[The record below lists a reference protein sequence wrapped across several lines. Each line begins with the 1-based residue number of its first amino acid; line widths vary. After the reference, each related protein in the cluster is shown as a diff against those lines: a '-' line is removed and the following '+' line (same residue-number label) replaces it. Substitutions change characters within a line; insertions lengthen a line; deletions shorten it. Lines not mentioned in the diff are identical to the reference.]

1 LAAPRI
7 AALSWAATATGTRGA
22 TVETDGGRV
31 VLALDQGTTS
41 SRAIV
46 FADDGRILG
55 LAQREIALT
64 YPESGW
70 VEQDPLEIWEAQR
83 ATAAEAL
90 RGSGAAV
97 SRVAAVGIANQRETT
112 ILWDRRTSLPI
123 APAIVWQ
130 DRRTAARC
138 EELRRSG
145 CEDLV
150 RRRTGLLLD
159 PYFSATKIAWL
170 LDNVPGARERAERGE
185 LAFGT
190 VDSWLAWQLT
200 GGRLHVTDAT
210 NASRTLLYDLHGG
223 VWDDELLELFRV
235 PRALLPEIRDTSG
248 VVGETDAGVLGE
260 DGAGRTSGAG
270 AAFPLASLVGDQQ
283 SALFGQACVRPAMAK
298 VTYGTGCF
306 LLLNT
311 GESPVESKQG
321 LVCTVALQ
329 RGGRRTYALEGSV
342 FIGGAAVQ
350 WLRDGLGIIGS
361 AAEVGALAGGV
372 ASSEG
377 VYFVP
382 ALAGLGAPHWDPH
395 ARGAILGVTRGTT
408 AAHIARA
415 TLEGIAFQ
423 VSDLLAAVVAAAGL
437 TPDHL
442 RAAGGATAN
451 DLLMQIQADV
461 IALPVTRAAQK
472 ESTALGAALLAGLA
486 TGVWRDEAEAL
497 GLWHA
502 ERTFEPDAGVDRGG
516 MLAGWRAA
524 VACVRQ
530 FGRDAGS

>member
-1 LAAPRI
+1 MGVAVMD
-7 AALSWAATATGTRGA
+7 TG
-22 TVETDGGRV
+22 GGRV

-55 LAQREIALT
+55 LAQREIALRF
-64 YPESGW
+64 PQSGW

-83 ATAAEAL
+83 ETAAEAL
-90 RGSGAAV
+90 RSSGAAAKQ
-97 SRVAAVGIANQRETT
+97 VAAVGITNQRETT
-112 ILWDRRTSLPI
+112 ILWDRRTSLPV

-150 RRRTGLLLD
+150 RRKTGLLLD
-159 PYFSATKIAWL
+159 PYFSATKVAWL
-170 LDNVPGARERAERGE
+170 LDTVPGARARAERGE

-190 VDSWLAWQLT
+190 VDSWLAWRLT

-210 NASRTLLYDLHGG
+210 NASRTLLYDLRGG
-223 VWDDELLELFRV
+223 AWDDELLELFGV
-235 PRALLPEIRDTSG
+235 PRDLLPKICDTSG
-248 VVGETDAGVLGE
+248 VVGETDAGALGE
-260 DGAGRTSGAG
+260 DGAGALGPSL
-270 AAFPLASLVGDQQ
+270 PLASLVGDQQ

-311 GESPVESKQG
+311 GDSPVESQRG
-321 LVCTVALQ
+321 LVSTVALQ

-361 AAEVGALAGGV
+361 AAEVGALAAGAPG
-372 ASSEG
+372 SEG

-395 ARGAILGVTRGTT
+395 ARGALLGITRGTT
-408 AAHIARA
+408 AAHVARA

-423 VSDLLAAVVAAAGL
+423 VSDLLGAVVADAGL

-442 RAAGGATAN
+442 RAAGGAAAD

-497 GLWHA
+497 SLWHE
-502 ERTFEPDAGVDRGG
+502 ERTFVPDAGVDREGL
-516 MLAGWRAA
+516 LAGWRAA

-530 FGRDAGS
+530 FARDAGTD

>member
-1 LAAPRI
+1 M
-7 AALSWAATATGTRGA
+7 SGTDEGS
-22 TVETDGGRV
+22 V

-46 FADDGRILG
+46 FAADGRILG
-55 LAQREIALT
+55 LAQREIALR

-83 ATAAEAL
+83 ETAAEAL
-90 RGSGAAV
+90 SSSGAAAR
-97 SRVAAVGIANQRETT
+97 RVAAIGVTNQRETT

-150 RRRTGLLLD
+150 RRKTGLLLD

-170 LDNVPGARERAERGE
+170 LDNVSGARERAERGE

-210 NASRTLLYDLHGG
+210 NASRTLLYDLRAGD
-223 VWDDELLELFRV
+223 WDDELLELFGV
-235 PRALLPEIRDTSG
+235 PRALLPEIHDTSG
-248 VVGETDAGVLGE
+248 VLGEIAAAVLGE
-260 DGAGRTSGAG
+260 DGTTGSGAVSG
-270 AAFPLASLVGDQQ
+270 ANGATIPLASLVGDQQ

-298 VTYGTGCF
+298 VTFGTGCF

-311 GESPVESKQG
+311 GESPMESKQG
-321 LVCTVALQ
+321 LVSTVALQ
-329 RGGRRTYALEGSV
+329 RDGKRTYALEGSV

-395 ARGAILGVTRGTT
+395 ARGALLGITRGTT
-408 AAHIARA
+408 AAHVARA

-423 VSDLLAAVVAAAGL
+423 VADLLGAVVADAGL
-437 TPDHL
+437 APDHL

-502 ERTFEPDAGVDRGG
+502 ERTFEPDAGVDREG

-524 VACVRQ
+524 VACARQ
-530 FGRDAGS
+530 FGRDTGTA

>member
-1 LAAPRI
+1 M
-7 AALSWAATATGTRGA
+7 S
-22 TVETDGGRV
+22 ETDGGRV

-55 LAQREIALT
+55 MAQREIALR

-83 ATAAEAL
+83 ETAAEAL
-90 RGSGAAV
+90 RSSGAV
-97 SRVAAVGIANQRETT
+97 VGRIAAVGITNQRETT

-150 RRRTGLLLD
+150 RRKTGLLLD
-159 PYFSATKIAWL
+159 PYFSATKVAWL
-170 LDNVPGARERAERGE
+170 LDNVPAARERAERGE

-210 NASRTLLYDLHGG
+210 NASRTLLYDLRSGD
-223 VWDDELLELFRV
+223 WDDELLALFGV
-235 PRALLPEIRDTSG
+235 PRALLPEIRDTSA
-248 VVGETDAGVLGE
+248 VVGEIGAAVLEGGTAGDRVSAAGV
-260 DGAGRTSGAG
+260 TV
-270 AAFPLASLVGDQQ
+270 PLASLVGDQQ

-306 LLLNT
+306 LLLNI

-321 LVCTVALQ
+321 LVTTVALQ
-329 RGGRRTYALEGSV
+329 RGGKRTYALEGSV
-342 FIGGAAVQ
+342 FVGGAAVQ
-350 WLRDGLGIIGS
+350 WLRDGLGIIAS

-395 ARGAILGVTRGTT
+395 ARGALMGMTRGTT

-423 VSDLLAAVVAAAGL
+423 VSDLLGAVVADAGL

-502 ERTFEPDAGVDRGG
+502 ERTFEPDAGVDREG

-530 FGRDAGS
+530 FGRGAGTA

>member
-1 LAAPRI
+1 MI
-7 AALSWAATATGTRGA
+7 
-22 TVETDGGRV
+22 EHDGGRV

-55 LAQREIALT
+55 LAQREIALR

-83 ATAAEAL
+83 ETAVEAL
-90 RGSGAAV
+90 RSSGTAV
-97 SRVAAVGIANQRETT
+97 TRVAAVGITNQRETT
-112 ILWDRRTSLPI
+112 ILWDRRTSLPV

-130 DRRTAARC
+130 DRRTAPRC
-138 EELRRSG
+138 EELRRTG
-145 CEDLV
+145 CEEMV
-150 RRRTGLLLD
+150 RRKTGLLLD

-210 NASRTLLYDLHGG
+210 NASRTLLYDLRAGH
-223 VWDDELLELFRV
+223 WDDELLELFGV

-248 VVGETDAGVLGE
+248 VAGEIPAGILGGGE
-260 DGAGRTSGAG
+260 ASGAG
-270 AAFPLASLVGDQQ
+270 TAGGGATVPLASLVGDQQ

-298 VTYGTGCF
+298 VTFGTGCF
-306 LLLNT
+306 LLLNI
-311 GESPVESKQG
+311 GEVPVESTQG
-321 LVCTVALQ
+321 LVTTVALQ

-361 AAEVGALAGGV
+361 AGEVGELAGGV
-372 ASSEG
+372 AGSEG

-395 ARGAILGVTRGTT
+395 ARGALLGITRGTT
-408 AAHIARA
+408 AAHVARA

-423 VSDLLAAVVAAAGL
+423 VSDLLGAVVADAGL
-437 TPDHL
+437 TPDQL

-472 ESTALGAALLAGLA
+472 ESTALGAAMLAGLA

-497 GLWHA
+497 SLWRA
-502 ERTFEPDAGVDRGG
+502 ERTFEPDAGVDREG

-524 VACVRQ
+524 VACVRR
-530 FGRDAGS
+530 FGQDATGAV

>member
-1 LAAPRI
+1 MAA
-7 AALSWAATATGTRGA
+7 
-22 TVETDGGRV
+22 TDGGRV

-46 FADDGRILG
+46 FADDGRIVG
-55 LAQREIALT
+55 LAQREIALR

-83 ATAAEAL
+83 ETAAEAL
-90 RGSGAAV
+90 RSSGVAAK
-97 SRVAAVGIANQRETT
+97 RVAAIGITNQRETT
-112 ILWDRRTSLPI
+112 IVWDRRTSLPI

-138 EELRRSG
+138 EELRRAG

-170 LDNVPGARERAERGE
+170 LDNVPGARGRAERGE

-190 VDSWLAWQLT
+190 VDSWLAWKLT
-200 GGRLHVTDAT
+200 GGRLHATDAT
-210 NASRTLLYDLHGG
+210 NASRTLLYDLRGG
-223 VWDDELLELFRV
+223 DWDDELLELFGV
-235 PRALLPEIRDTSG
+235 PRELLPEIRDTSG
-248 VVGETDAGVLGE
+248 VLAELDAAMLGVG
-260 DGAGRTSGAG
+260 GASGAG
-270 AAFPLASLVGDQQ
+270 GASAATIPLASLVGDQQ

-298 VTYGTGCF
+298 VTFGTGCF

-321 LVCTVALQ
+321 LVSTVALQ
-329 RGGRRTYALEGSV
+329 RHGRRTYALEGSV

-361 AAEVGALAGGV
+361 AGEVGALAGSV
-372 ASSEG
+372 ESSEG

-382 ALAGLGAPHWDPH
+382 GLAGLGAPHWDPH
-395 ARGAILGVTRGTT
+395 ARGALLGITRGTT
-408 AAHIARA
+408 AAHVARA

-423 VSDLLAAVVAAAGL
+423 VADLLGAVVADAGV

-442 RAAGGATAN
+442 RAAGGAAAN

-502 ERTFEPDAGVDRGG
+502 ERTFEPDAGVDRES
-516 MLAGWRAA
+516 MLNGWRAA

-530 FGRDAGS
+530 FGRDAGTA

>member
-1 LAAPRI
+1 M
-7 AALSWAATATGTRGA
+7 SG
-22 TVETDGGRV
+22 TDGGRV

-55 LAQREIALT
+55 LAQREIALQC
-64 YPESGW
+64 PESGW

-83 ATAAEAL
+83 ETAAEAL
-90 RGSGAAV
+90 RSSGAAAGQ
-97 SRVAAVGIANQRETT
+97 VAAVGITNQRETT

-138 EELRRSG
+138 EELRRDG

-150 RRRTGLLLD
+150 RRKTGLLLD
-159 PYFSATKIAWL
+159 PYFSGTKIAWL
-170 LDNVPGARERAERGE
+170 LDNVPGARGRAERGE

-210 NASRTLLYDLHGG
+210 NASRTLLYDLRAGD
-223 VWDDELLELFRV
+223 WDAELLELFGV
-235 PRALLPEIRDTSG
+235 PRELLPEIHDTSG
-248 VVGETDAGVLGE
+248 VLGEIGAAVLGASG
-260 DGAGRTSGAG
+260 DPASGAG
-270 AAFPLASLVGDQQ
+270 EATIPLASLVGDQQ

-321 LVCTVALQ
+321 LVSTVALQ
-329 RGGRRTYALEGSV
+329 RDGRRTYALEGSV

-361 AAEVGALAGGV
+361 AGEVGALAGSV
-372 ASSEG
+372 ESSEG

-382 ALAGLGAPHWDPH
+382 GLAGLGAPHWDPH
-395 ARGAILGVTRGTT
+395 ARGALLGITRGTT
-408 AAHIARA
+408 SAHVARA

-423 VSDLLAAVVAAAGL
+423 VSDLLGAVIADAGL

-502 ERTFEPDAGVDRGG
+502 ERTFEPDAGVDREG

-530 FGRDAGS
+530 FGRDAGTA